1 MNLEQ
6 AKKKMNKINRLLDT
20 IEPDESPTSR
30 LERDLLLNYIR
41 ELYESVLEN
50 SDADLPS
57 SGTLSFKPTTAESI
71 APQKPANNPES
82 RQKEETE
89 TLVQQPVEKK
99 HAPEPQTITETE
111 PEPVQETEPVQE
123 APIEKPKV
131 EKKAAKPRP
140 VEATEEKPIEKS
152 QKASIS
158 KAPKTEET
166 KVETLIAEKVE
177 EEPEVEE
184 LFTIKKA
191 NEISEKLSQLPIS
204 DLNRAMGVNEKIFVK
219 NELFAGDD
227 NVFRQVIQKLNTL
240 NSFEDAK
247 NFLSSEVAY
256 TYQWTDPDKK
266 NKAKNFIQLVYRR
279 YKDN

>member
-20 IEPDESPTSR
+20 IEPDQSPTSR
-30 LERDLLLNYIR
+30 LERDLLLTYIR
-41 ELYESVLEN
+41 ELYECVLDD

-57 SGTLSFKPTTAESI
+57 LDSSSFKPKTAESI
-71 APQKPANNPES
+71 APQKPVNKPKS
-82 RQKEETE
+82 PQKEETE
-89 TLVQQPVEKK
+89 TLVQQAVEKK
-99 HAPEPQTITETE
+99 QAPEPQLKTETE
-111 PEPVQETEPVQE
+111 SEPVQETEPLQQ
-123 APIEKPKV
+123 APIEEPKV
-131 EKKAAKPRP
+131 EKKAAKPQA
-140 VEATEEKPIEKS
+140 VEATEEKPVEKP
-152 QKASIS
+152 QKASIA
-158 KAPKTEET
+158 KAPKTEEAE
-166 KVETLIAEKVE
+166 VETLIAEKVE
-177 EEPEVEE
+177 DEPEVEE

-247 NFLSSEVAY
+247 NFLSTEVAY

>member
-6 AKKKMNKINRLLDT
+6 AKKRLKKINRLIDT
-20 IEPDESPTSR
+20 IEPDDSSTSR
-30 LERDLLLNYIR
+30 LERDLLLNYLR
-41 ELYESVLEN
+41 ELYECILDDSDPVSVSRESTEKKSVPSPNYSAGEKSPKSQNQGKKEEPLLFDERPEEN
-50 SDADLPS
+50 AKQQESREPA
-57 SGTLSFKPTTAESI
+57 KEAAPTKTESEKKHSTRQKAQNTVVEQEQESAKKSVAES
-71 APQKPANNPES
+71 PKSQPE
-82 RQKEETE
+82 EVE
-89 TLVQQPVEKK
+89 TLVAEEVEN
-99 HAPEPQTITETE
+99 
-111 PEPVQETEPVQE
+111 
-123 APIEKPKV
+123 
-131 EKKAAKPRP
+131 
-140 VEATEEKPIEKS
+140 
-152 QKASIS
+152 
-158 KAPKTEET
+158 
-166 KVETLIAEKVE
+166 
-177 EEPEVEE
+177 EPEVEE

-227 NVFRQVIQKLNTL
+227 IVFKQVIQKLNTL

-256 TYQWTDPDKK
+256 TYRWAEPEKK

>member
-6 AKKKMNKINRLLDT
+6 AKKKINKINRLLDT

-30 LERDLLLNYIR
+30 LERDLLLNYVR
-41 ELYESVLEN
+41 ELYECILED
-50 SDADLPS
+50 SDYEPPS
-57 SGTLSFKPTTAESI
+57 LDSSSFKSSAEEKLAQESL
-71 APQKPANNPES
+71 ATKAKSQK
-82 RQKEETE
+82 KEEQE
-89 TLVQQPVEKK
+89 TLIKRPVEKK
-99 HAPEPQTITETE
+99 HAPEPVQE
-111 PEPVQETEPVQE
+111 PEPVEEMPTEEPMAE
-123 APIEKPKV
+123 EPRI
-131 EKKAAKPRP
+131 EKKAAKSQP
-140 VEATEEKPIEKS
+140 VEAAEDKPVEKA
-152 QKASIS
+152 QKASKS
-158 KAPKTEET
+158 KEPKNEEAE
-166 KVETLIAEKVE
+166 VETLVAEAVE
-177 EEPEVEE
+177 DEPEVEE

-240 NSFEDAK
+240 SSFEDAK